1 MIKTMIF
8 DNETTKLTVNIGRPL
23 DHQPDV
29 IEFFGLELLV
39 HEDGEVAEGRT
50 FGQLIKPRK
59 PVTEEITSITK
70 ITNVML
76 SGKEAFHF
84 YAADIKEFIESFDQ
98 VVAHNAA
105 FDMDVIN
112 FEYQRLDQSVRWPTV
127 LCTVEQTLWLK
138 GYRLK
143 LGQLHTELFGED
155 FADKHRAENDV
166 RALGRC
172 FIELSKRGWL

>member
-8 DNETTKLTVNIGRPL
+8 DNETTNLTVNVGRPL
-23 DHQPDV
+23 DDQPDI

-59 PVTEEITSITK
+59 AITEEITRITN
-70 ITNVML
+70 ITNVMV
-76 SGKEAFHF
+76 SAKEPFRF
-84 YAADIKEFIESFDQ
+84 YADGIKEFIESHDQ

-105 FDMDVIN
+105 FDMDVLN
-112 FEYQRLDQSVRWPTV
+112 FEFKRLHQSIAWPTV
-127 LCTVEQTLWLK
+127 ICTVEMTLWLK

-143 LGQLHTELFGED
+143 LGQLHMELFGED

-166 RALGRC
+166 RALARC
-172 FIELSKRGWL
+172 FTELHKRGWL